1 MVGKVRSRLVPRS
14 RRAYSYCCGSDGVGN
29 RGGHALWCNAVSLS
43 DLRVP
48 CLMHMN
54 IINMHGRNARMGSS
68 PAVVSQFQ
76 FKATPKA
83 TTAPEKRYSAK
94 RYRTK

>member
-1 MVGKVRSRLVPRS
+1 MVGKARSRLAPRS
-14 RRAYSYCCGSDGVGN
+14 RRANSYCYGSDDVGN
-29 RGGHALWCNAVSLS
+29 RGGNALRCNVVSSS

-68 PAVVSQFQ
+68 PAVASQFQ
-76 FKATPKA
+76 FTATPKA